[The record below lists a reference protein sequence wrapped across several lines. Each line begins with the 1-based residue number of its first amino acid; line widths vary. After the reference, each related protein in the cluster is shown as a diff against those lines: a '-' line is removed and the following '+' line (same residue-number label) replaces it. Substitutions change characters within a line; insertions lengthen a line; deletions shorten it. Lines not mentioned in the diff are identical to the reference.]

1 MKTNSAIWNDPPVI
15 TPERKLW
22 RAVLA
27 QAHADAEQPL
37 FADGT
42 EPFERVCAR
51 SLLRADEPLEEAIL
65 KLVCEFAA
73 VPSDRVVRWARKQ
86 YPIAV

>member
-1 MKTNSAIWNDPPVI
+1 MKTNSSIWVETPVI

-22 RAVLA
+22 RAVLG
-27 QAHADAEQPL
+27 QAYVDAEQPL

-65 KLVCEFAA
+65 QLVCELAA
-73 VPSDRVVRWARKQ
+73 VPWDRVVLWARKQ
-86 YPIAV
+86 YPVAA